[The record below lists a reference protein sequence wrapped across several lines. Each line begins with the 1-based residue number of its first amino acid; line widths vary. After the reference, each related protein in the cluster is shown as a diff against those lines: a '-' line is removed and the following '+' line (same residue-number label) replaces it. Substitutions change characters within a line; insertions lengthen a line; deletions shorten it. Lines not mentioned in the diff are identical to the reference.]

1 MKQELVKLICPQCGK
16 EFYRTPGY
24 LRQYST
30 YTPCC
35 SPKCR
40 NANIKAA
47 RAEGHIQRGE
57 RMRAENGELRL
68 PHTWVKIRITRPIEV
83 YPELR
88 PQVGQICQAEKYG
101 PHTSLY
107 RIGYVIE
114 SGGKRINIRANECV
128 EV

>member
-16 EFYRTPGY
+16 ELYRTPSY

-30 YTPCC
+30 YKPCC

-40 NANIKAA
+40 NANIKAV

-68 PHTWVKIRITRPIEV
+68 PHSRAVEILRMMAGKG
-83 YPELR
+83 ELD
-88 PQVGQICQAEKYG
+88 PNTVEHVNQAFASSG
-101 PHTSLY
+101 PP
-107 RIGYVIE
+107 
-114 SGGKRINIRANECV
+114 A
-128 EV
+128 